1 MNLVIDI
8 LLIMVLITLIG
19 IEVIRLKTLLDKK
32 R

>member
-1 MNLVIDI
+1 MNLIVDI
-8 LLIMVLITLIG
+8 FMIMLLITLIG

>member
-1 MNLVIDI
+1 MNLVVDI

>member
-1 MNLVIDI
+1 MNLVVDI

-19 IEVIRLKTLLDKK
+19 IEVVRLKTLLGKK